1 MIALLGSESSPTADA
16 PVLAHLHDGK
26 VAFVTAEHAEEFWR
40 HRCVLFDHADDTNA
54 NNEIRGTVANHGKI
68 SGRVHILSCNDPD
81 KANRVRAQ
89 MLDGDVLVSEMIQFN
104 VMDLVQRAGGLVTD
118 EGGMLSHAAIL
129 AREMGI
135 PCIVGTQRATQML
148 RDGDRV
154 TIDTKAGWV
163 KRVDAQRL
171 FEPLQ

>member
-1 MIALLGSESSPTADA
+1 MHPSSPIFMTAKS
-16 PVLAHLHDGK
+16 P
-26 VAFVTAEHAEEFWR
+26 
-40 HRCVLFDHADDTNA
+40 VLFDHADDTNA
-54 NNEIRGTVANHGKI
+54 NDEIRGTVANHGKI

-81 KANRVRAQ
+81 NANRVRAQ

-171 FEPLQ
+171 FEPLQAAD

>member
-1 MIALLGSESSPTADA
+1 M
-16 PVLAHLHDGK
+16 
-26 VAFVTAEHAEEFWR
+26 
-40 HRCVLFDHADDTNA
+40 
-54 NNEIRGTVANHGKI
+54 
-68 SGRVHILSCNDPD
+68 D

-171 FEPLQ
+171 FEPLQAAD